1 METEK
6 NYNLTKNAC
15 YLTGAS
21 TAIPSVLSPILFVTF
36 RNMYGLSYTQLG
48 ALVVINFFTQLLVD
62 LVFTFGTKYFN
73 VEKSVKTTPFVI
85 FTGLLVYGI
94 LPLILPEFAYLWIV
108 LSTVIFSV
116 GSGLAEVL
124 VSPVVAAMPSDNHER
139 EMSKLH
145 SMYAWGVVCVVIL
158 STLYIKVFGAE
169 NWMYLSLLWSV
180 VPFAAFVL
188 YCKSPMP
195 ELNEF
200 ADSHKDSKL
209 FTIGVLLCT
218 FCIFLGGAA
227 ECTMAQWASGFIENA
242 IGVPKIYGDILGVA
256 FFAALL
262 GTGRT
267 LYSKFGKN
275 IINILLIGMT
285 GATICYFTAGLVLNP
300 VIGVIACAL
309 TGLCTSMLWPGTLIY
324 VDEKFSNVSVA
335 VYALM
340 ASGGDLGASIAPQ
353 LVGIMSDKVSMTE
366 LANKLSVMFNITT
379 EQIGMRSGLLV
390 AGLFPMAG
398 IILIL
403 CMKKYFGNKQ
413 KISL

>member
-1 METEK
+1 MKNIK
-6 NYNLTKNAC
+6 NYNLTKTAC

-62 LVFTFGTKYFN
+62 LVFTFATKYFN
-73 VEKSVKTTPFVI
+73 VEKSARSTPLVI
-85 FTGLLVYGI
+85 FIGLMVYGI
-94 LPLILPEFAYLWIV
+94 MPLILPGYVYLWIV
-108 LSTVIFSV
+108 VSTIIFSV

-145 SMYAWGVVCVVIL
+145 SMYACGVVCVVIL
-158 STLYIKVFGAE
+158 STLYIKLFGAE
-169 NWMYLSLLWSV
+169 NWMYMSLIWSI
-180 VPFAAFVL
+180 VPLTSFVL

-195 ELNEF
+195 ELNDF
-200 ADSHKDSKL
+200 GKSQKNDKL
-209 FTIGVLLCT
+209 LTKGVLLCT

-242 IGVPKIYGDILGVA
+242 IGIPKVYGDILGVA
-256 FFAALL
+256 FFAVLL

-275 IINILLIGMT
+275 IINFLLFGMI
-285 GATICYFTAGLVLNP
+285 GATICYFVAGFVLNP

-324 VDEKFSNVSVA
+324 VDEKFANVSVA

-340 ASGGDLGASIAPQ
+340 ASGGDMGASIAPQ

-366 LANKLSVMFNITT
+366 FAYNMSVMFNITA
-379 EQIGMRSGLLV
+379 EQVGMRSGLVV
-390 AGLFPMAG
+390 AGLFPLAG
-398 IILIL
+398 VVLIL
-403 CMKKYFGNKQ
+403 YMKKYFGKRD
-413 KISL
+413 KITL

>member
-1 METEK
+1 MKKSK
-6 NYNLTKNAC
+6 NYNLTKTAC

-62 LVFTFGTKYFN
+62 LVFTFATKYFN
-73 VEKSVKTTPFVI
+73 VEKSARSTPLVI
-85 FTGLLVYGI
+85 FIGLMVYGI
-94 LPLILPEFAYLWIV
+94 MPIILPGYAYLWIV
-108 LSTVIFSV
+108 LSTIIFSV

-158 STLYIKVFGAE
+158 STLYIKLFGAE
-169 NWMYLSLLWSV
+169 NWMYMSLIWSI
-180 VPFAAFVL
+180 VPLTSFVL

-195 ELNEF
+195 ELNDF
-200 ADSHKDSKL
+200 GKSRKNDKL
-209 FTIGVLLCT
+209 LTKGVLLCT

-242 IGVPKIYGDILGVA
+242 IGIPKVYGDILGVA
-256 FFAALL
+256 FFAVLL

-275 IINILLIGMT
+275 IINFLLVGMV
-285 GATICYFTAGLVLNP
+285 GATICYFVAGFVLNP

-324 VDEKFSNVSVA
+324 VDEKFANVSVA

-340 ASGGDLGASIAPQ
+340 ASGGDMGASIAPQ
-353 LVGIMSDKVSMTE
+353 LVGIMSDKVSTTE
-366 LANKLSVMFNITT
+366 FAYNLSAMLNITA
-379 EQIGMRSGLLV
+379 EQVGMRSGLVV
-390 AGLFPMAG
+390 AGLFPLAG
-398 IILIL
+398 VVLIL
-403 CMKKYFGNKQ
+403 YMKKYFGKRD
-413 KISL
+413 KITL

>member
-1 METEK
+1 MKNIK
-6 NYNLTKNAC
+6 NYNLTKTSC

-62 LVFTFGTKYFN
+62 LVFTFATKYFN
-73 VEKSVKTTPFVI
+73 VEKSARSTPLVI
-85 FTGLLVYGI
+85 FIGLMVYGI
-94 LPLILPEFAYLWIV
+94 MPLILPGYAYLWIV
-108 LSTVIFSV
+108 LSTIIFSV

-158 STLYIKVFGAE
+158 STLYIKLFGAE
-169 NWMYLSLLWSV
+169 NWMYMSLIWSI
-180 VPFAAFVL
+180 VPLTSFVL

-195 ELNEF
+195 ELNDF
-200 ADSHKDSKL
+200 GKSQKNDKL
-209 FTIGVLLCT
+209 LTKGVLLCT
-218 FCIFLGGAA
+218 VCIFLGGAA

-242 IGVPKIYGDILGVA
+242 IGIPKVYGDILGVA
-256 FFAALL
+256 FFAVLL

-275 IINILLIGMT
+275 IINFLLFGMI
-285 GATICYFTAGLVLNP
+285 GATICYFVAGFVLNP

-324 VDEKFSNVSVA
+324 VDEKFANVSVA

-340 ASGGDLGASIAPQ
+340 ASGGDMGASIAPQ
-353 LVGIMSDKVSMTE
+353 LVGIMSDKVSATE
-366 LANKLSVMFNITT
+366 FAYNLSAMLNITA
-379 EQIGMRSGLLV
+379 EQVGMRSGLVV
-390 AGLFPMAG
+390 AGLFPLAG
-398 IILIL
+398 VVLIL
-403 CMKKYFGNKQ
+403 YMKKYFGKRD
-413 KISL
+413 KITL

>member
-73 VEKSVKTTPFVI
+73 VEKSVRSTPFVI

-124 VSPVVAAMPSDNHER
+124 VSPVVAAMPSDNPER

-158 STLYIKVFGAE
+158 STLYIKVFGSE
-169 NWMYLSLLWSV
+169 NWMYMSLIWSF
-180 VPFAAFVL
+180 VPLAAFVL
-188 YCKSPMP
+188 YCKAPMP
-195 ELNEF
+195 DLNNF
-200 ADSHKDSKL
+200 SKSHKNNKL
-209 FTIGVLLCT
+209 LTKGVLLCT
-218 FCIFLGGAA
+218 LCIFFGGAA

-242 IGVPKIYGDILGVA
+242 VGVPKIYGDIFGVA
-256 FFAALL
+256 FFSVLL

-267 LYSKFGKN
+267 LYAKFGKN
-275 IINILLIGMT
+275 IINILLFGMIG
-285 GATICYFTAGLVLNP
+285 AAVCYFVAGFVLNP
-300 VIGVIACAL
+300 VAGIIACAL

-340 ASGGDLGASIAPQ
+340 ASGGDLGASLAPQ
-353 LVGIMSDKVSMTE
+353 IVGIISDKVSMTDF
-366 LANKLSVMFNITT
+366 AYKLSAVFNITA
-379 EQIGMRSGLLV
+379 EQVGMRTGLIV
-390 AGLFPMAG
+390 SGLFPLAG
-398 IILIL
+398 IILIVY
-403 CMKKYFGNKQ
+403 MKKYFGNKQ